1 MIIKSISSF
10 FTSFICLLSPI
21 MIFALVSIFIF
32 NLNTLLFNK
41 MFKGFIYVLI
51 RASERSERIRSLQSD
66 SGANLGGVQRHE
78 SKSRFNFLYSLISFL
93 LPFLALQST
102 ARENLEKFIYGL
114 RYTTIYGTL

>member
-1 MIIKSISSF
+1 
-10 FTSFICLLSPI
+10 
-21 MIFALVSIFIF
+21 
-32 NLNTLLFNK
+32 

-114 RYTTIYGTL
+114 RYTTIYGTLYGYHPILPLPVEMR